1 MNLNLI
7 TKITDSLA
15 LYVNKYAKKDEKEF
29 KEMRY
34 GLFVLV
40 VNITKISMLMLT
52 AYFLG
57 IFKYTMTYFLCFFIV
72 RAFAFGV
79 HTRKSITCTI
89 LSFIVFLGGTY
100 LSLFLKLNNYNII
113 FIFIISYILLY
124 KYAPADT
131 EDRPIIN
138 AKFRKELKIKS
149 ICCMTILLIAAL
161 ILKNSIYKSIITL
174 ACFSEALF
182 ITPCIYIILG
192 REYNNYE
199 RLCTK
204 QN

>member
-1 MNLNLI
+1 MI

>member
-1 MNLNLI
+1 M

-34 GLFVLV
+34 GLFVLI

-131 EDRPIIN
+131 EERPIIN

-182 ITPCIYIILG
+182 ITPCIYKILG

>member
-1 MNLNLI
+1 M

-131 EDRPIIN
+131 EERPIIN